1 LAQAFCSERVNF
13 VFFSPSSSST
23 VVHVTMAPV
32 TYSFEPLQHT
42 QSPIVT
48 GSSVIALKYKDG
60 VMMAADTLA
69 SYGSQAR
76 YKNVCRM
83 KKLGMY
89 TLLGESGEFSDFQ
102 YLGNLCDELD
112 REDFLCEDS
121 CRMGPKE
128 YASYVGRVM
137 YNRRSKMNPLFN
149 QFLVAGKK
157 KDEPSILFYVDHQGT
172 AFEEDYTATGFG
184 MHLAMPLLRDEWRAD
199 LSEAEARAL
208 VTKCL
213 EVCFYRDCRAYP
225 KVQISIATGDPATTK
240 IEEPFLL
247 DHKWDHDFYLRKNLE
262 GEMKASGS
270 TW

>member
-1 LAQAFCSERVNF
+1 MLC
-13 VFFSPSSSST
+13 
-23 VVHVTMAPV
+23 
-32 TYSFEPLQHT
+32 SFEPLQHT
-42 QSPIVT
+42 QNPIVT

-60 VMMAADTLA
+60 VMMGADTLC

-76 YKNVCRM
+76 YKNACRM
-83 KKLGMY
+83 KKLGVY

-112 REDFLCEDS
+112 REDWLNEDN

-137 YNRRSKMNPLFN
+137 YNRRSKFNPLFN
-149 QFLVAGKK
+149 QFIVAGVK
-157 KDEPSILFYVDHQGT
+157 KDQPSVLAYMDHQGT

-208 VTKCL
+208 ITKCL
-213 EVCFYRDCRAYP
+213 TVCFYRDCRAYP
-225 KVQISIATGDPATTK
+225 KVQISIANQAGTK